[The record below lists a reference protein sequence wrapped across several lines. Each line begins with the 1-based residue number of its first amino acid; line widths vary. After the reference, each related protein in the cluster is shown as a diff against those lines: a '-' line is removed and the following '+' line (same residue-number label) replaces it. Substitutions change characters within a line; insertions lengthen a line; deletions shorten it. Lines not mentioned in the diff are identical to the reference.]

1 MKFTMKIFAAGVA
14 ALVLFGSVAG
24 CGGGDDEKW
33 RPAKASKPTYAKS
46 DPTDW
51 SPQERLVRAA
61 KRDDYAEAQE
71 AIRLGADINA
81 KDYEGKS
88 LLYLATRA
96 NSVNVA
102 KLLISKGADVNAKD
116 NGNHVPLHQ
125 AARHN
130 AVSVAKLLISKGANV
145 NAITTYSTTPLHTAA
160 YKNSVDVAR
169 LLVGKGANVNVK
181 NNAGRTPLSE
191 AQEHGSSEVAKVISA
206 HIAAEAA
213 ATKQAAAKK
222 AAADKKI
229 AAELESANIAYK
241 VGNYEA
247 AFPLYKS
254 LAEGGSE
261 YAQGKLAVMYEK
273 GQGTAIDT
281 AEAKKWYQRIIENEA
296 GKPAVVAWAKERFY
310 SLP

>member
-1 MKFTMKIFAAGVA
+1 MKFGMKIFAAGVA
-14 ALVLFGSVAG
+14 ALVLFGSVADVAVADSLIG
-24 CGGGDDEKW
+24 QWEGRDNYTRSDGSSSHTDITLTIRRNAETGKLVGAIDSVARSNCSAKQTAKIYAHGNSVAVHGTVKSTTCKSWHPDSFELTLSSDGGLLTGTSGDTNGTKGKVTFYN
-33 RPAKASKPTYAKS
+33 AKARAK
-46 DPTDW
+46 
-51 SPQERLVRAA
+51 
-61 KRDDYAEAQE
+61 
-71 AIRLGADINA
+71 
-81 KDYEGKS
+81 
-88 LLYLATRA
+88 
-96 NSVNVA
+96 
-102 KLLISKGADVNAKD
+102 
-116 NGNHVPLHQ
+116 
-125 AARHN
+125 
-130 AVSVAKLLISKGANV
+130 
-145 NAITTYSTTPLHTAA
+145 
-160 YKNSVDVAR
+160 
-169 LLVGKGANVNVK
+169 
-181 NNAGRTPLSE
+181 
-191 AQEHGSSEVAKVISA
+191 
-206 HIAAEAA
+206 AA
-213 ATKQAAAKK
+213 ATKKAAAKK